1 MAGCCKLQKSYK
13 TESYCPY
20 FKPNWHFDT
29 NCCTSRPWLR
39 HEPWIAAT
47 MGTRDCSILLNNFW
61 ASSQRLVTSSLVV
74 QDWSIL
80 RAEKENQ
87 DKLLTF
93 QLSRVHI
100 IFHPFIDLFFVKYVL
115 VYLYFYTY
123 KTNKQNKK
131 QHRIYHTHQRLWKPS
146 KAYLLSAPARKQPGL
161 PEMRT
166 TLFEDL

>member
-13 TESYCPY
+13 TESYCPF

-29 NCCTSRPWLR
+29 NCCTSRPRLT

-61 ASSQRLVTSSLVV
+61 ASSETGDLLTSCTGLKHTESK
-74 QDWSIL
+74 
-80 RAEKENQ
+80 EKKKNQ

-93 QLSRVHI
+93 QLSILNLIH
-100 IFHPFIDLFFVKYVL
+100 LTFFVKYVL
-115 VYLYFYTY
+115 VYLHFYTY

-131 QHRIYHTHQRLWKPS
+131 QHRIHHTHQRLWKPS